1 MCWHENDFFDDDDH
15 HDVEDGIL
23 LLSLKVLSIF
33 SSTYRKDLGAIETT
47 ERLFLSL
54 LIEVLEPA
62 QCGKFLILLSLQN
75 VKKVK
80 CQIN

>member
-1 MCWHENDFFDDDDH
+1 MKTTSFDDDDH

-62 QCGKFLILLSLQN
+62 RTVYEIPNFTLTMN
-75 VKKVK
+75 T
-80 CQIN
+80 

>member
-1 MCWHENDFFDDDDH
+1 MKTTSFDDDDH

-33 SSTYRKDLGAIETT
+33 FPSTYRKDLGAIETT
-47 ERLFLSL
+47 ERVFLSL

-75 VKKVK
+75 MK
-80 CQIN
+80 NFM